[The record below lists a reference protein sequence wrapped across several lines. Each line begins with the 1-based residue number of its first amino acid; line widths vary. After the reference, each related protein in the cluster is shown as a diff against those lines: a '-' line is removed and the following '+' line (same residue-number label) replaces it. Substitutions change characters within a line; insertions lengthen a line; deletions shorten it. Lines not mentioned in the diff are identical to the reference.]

1 MAVTVHAI
9 GRLKRGPETELV
21 ERYTKRLKRLKT
33 TVRELPERA
42 SKDQEGE
49 ALLTSIPASA
59 FVLALDEH
67 GDDLPSVK
75 FARLLGEPLDQGRD
89 LAFVIGGAD
98 GLSDA
103 VKARADLL
111 IRFGRMTWPHQIV
124 RGLLFEQ
131 IYRAETILLGHPYH
145 RV

>member
-33 TVRELPERA
+33 TIRELPERA
-42 SKDQEGE
+42 SREQEGE
-49 ALLTSIPASA
+49 ALLASLPTQA
-59 FVLALDEH
+59 FVLALDER
-67 GDDLPSVK
+67 GEDMTSLT
-75 FARLLGEPLDQGRD
+75 FAHLLGKQVDQGRD

-103 VKARADLL
+103 VKQRANILL
-111 IRFGRMTWPHQIV
+111 RFGRMTWPHQIV

>member
-59 FVLALDEH
+59 YVLALDEH
-67 GDDLPSVK
+67 GEDLPSVK
-75 FARLLGEPLDQGRD
+75 FARLLGDQLDQGRD

>member
-49 ALLTSIPASA
+49 ALLASIPASA

-67 GDDLPSVK
+67 GEDLPSVK
-75 FARLLGEPLDQGRD
+75 FARLLGDQLDQGRD

-98 GLSDA
+98 GLSDS
-103 VKARADLL
+103 VKQRADILL
-111 IRFGRMTWPHQIV
+111 RFGRMTWPHQIV

>member
-1 MAVTVHAI
+1 MGLTVLAI

-21 ERYTKRLKRLKT
+21 DRYSKRLKRLKT
-33 TVRELPERA
+33 TVRELPEKE
-42 SKDQEGE
+42 SKDKEGE
-49 ALLTSIPASA
+49 ALLGALADGA
-59 FVLALDEH
+59 FVIALDER
-67 GDDLPSVK
+67 GKDLTSPEL
-75 FARLLGEPLDQGRD
+75 AALLGEKTD
-89 LAFVIGGAD
+89 LGQNIAFVIGGAD
-98 GLSDA
+98 GLSEA
-103 VKARADLL
+103 VKQRANAS

>member
-1 MAVTVHAI
+1 MAVTVYAI

-42 SKDQEGE
+42 SKEQEGA
-49 ALLTSIPASA
+49 ALLAAIPAAS
-59 FVLALDEH
+59 FLLALDER
-67 GDDLPSVK
+67 GEDMPSVK
-75 FARLLGEPLDQGRD
+75 FARLLDDQLDQGRD

-98 GLSDA
+98 GLSDGLRE
-103 VKARADLL
+103 RANTLL
-111 IRFGRMTWPHQIV
+111 RFGRMTWPHQIV

>member
-1 MAVTVHAI
+1 MAVTVYAI

-42 SKDQEGE
+42 SKEQEGD
-49 ALLTSIPASA
+49 ALLAAIPAAS
-59 FVLALDEH
+59 FLLALDER
-67 GDDLPSVK
+67 GEDMPSVK
-75 FARLLGEPLDQGRD
+75 FARLLDDQLDQGRD

-98 GLSDA
+98 GLSDGLRE
-103 VKARADLL
+103 RANTLL
-111 IRFGRMTWPHQIV
+111 RFGRMTWPHQIV

>member
-9 GRLKRGPETELV
+9 GRLKREPETELV

-49 ALLTSIPASA
+49 ALLTSIPPSA
-59 FVLALDEH
+59 YVLALDEH
-67 GDDLPSVK
+67 GEDLPSVK
-75 FARLLGEPLDQGRD
+75 FARLLGDQLDQGRD

>member
-1 MAVTVHAI
+1 MAVTVHAV

-33 TVRELPERA
+33 TVRELPESA
-42 SKDQEGE
+42 SKDQEGD
-49 ALLTSIPASA
+49 ALLASIPASA

-67 GDDLPSVK
+67 GEDLPSVK
-75 FARLLGEPLDQGRD
+75 FARLLGDQLDRGRD
-89 LAFVIGGAD
+89 LAFIIGGAD

-103 VKARADLL
+103 VKQRADVLL
-111 IRFGRMTWPHQIV
+111 RFGRMTWPHQIV

>member
-1 MAVTVHAI
+1 MTVTVHAI

-21 ERYTKRLKRLKT
+21 DRYTKRLKRLKAT
-33 TVRELPERA
+33 IRELPERG
-42 SKDQEGE
+42 SKDQEGD
-49 ALLTSIPASA
+49 ALLASIPPST
-59 FVLALDEH
+59 FVIALDER
-67 GDDLPSVK
+67 GEDMASPA
-75 FARLLGEPLDQGRD
+75 FARMLGQQMDEGRD
-89 LAFVIGGAD
+89 LAFIIGGAD

-103 VKARADLL
+103 VRERANALV
-111 IRFGRMTWPHQIV
+111 RFGRMTWPHQIV

>member
-1 MAVTVHAI
+1 MAVTVHAV

-42 SKDQEGE
+42 SKDQEGD
-49 ALLTSIPASA
+49 ALLASIPPSA

-67 GDDLPSVK
+67 GEDLPSVK
-75 FARLLGEPLDQGRD
+75 FARLLGDQLDRGRD
-89 LAFVIGGAD
+89 LVFIVGGAD

-103 VKARADLL
+103 VKQRADVLL
-111 IRFGRMTWPHQIV
+111 RFGRMTWPHQIV

>member
-1 MAVTVHAI
+1 MAVKVHAI

-33 TVRELPERA
+33 TIRALPEGA
-42 SKDQEGE
+42 AKEQEGD
-49 ALLTSIPASA
+49 ALLASLPPQA
-59 FVLALDEH
+59 FILALDER
-67 GDDLPSVK
+67 GEDMASVP
-75 FARLLGEPLDQGRD
+75 FARLLGDQLDQGRE

-103 VKARADLL
+103 VRKRANILL
-111 IRFGRMTWPHQIV
+111 RFGSMTWPHQIV

>member
-1 MAVTVHAI
+1 MAVTVYAI

-21 ERYTKRLKRLKT
+21 ERYTKRLNRLKT

-49 ALLTSIPASA
+49 ALLTSIPSSA

-67 GDDLPSVK
+67 GEDLPSVK
-75 FARLLGEPLDQGRD
+75 FARLLGDQLDQGRD

>member
-1 MAVTVHAI
+1 VAVTVHAV

-42 SKDQEGE
+42 SKDQEGD
-49 ALLTSIPASA
+49 ALLASIPASA

-67 GDDLPSVK
+67 GEDLPSVK
-75 FARLLGEPLDQGRD
+75 FARLLGDQLDRGRD
-89 LAFVIGGAD
+89 LAFIIGGAD

-103 VKARADLL
+103 VKQRADVLL
-111 IRFGRMTWPHQIV
+111 RFGRMTWPHQIV

>member
-75 FARLLGEPLDQGRD
+75 FARLLGEQLDQGRD

>member
-1 MAVTVHAI
+1 MAVTVYAI
-9 GRLKRGPETELV
+9 GRLKRGPETDLV
-21 ERYTKRLKRLKT
+21 ARYTKRLKRLKT

-67 GDDLPSVK
+67 GEDLPSVK
-75 FARLLGEPLDQGRD
+75 FARLLGDQLDQGRD
-89 LAFVIGGAD
+89 LGFVIGGAD

>member
-1 MAVTVHAI
+1 MAVTVHAV

-42 SKDQEGE
+42 SKDQEGD
-49 ALLTSIPASA
+49 ALLASIPASA

-67 GDDLPSVK
+67 GEDLPSVK
-75 FARLLGEPLDQGRD
+75 FARLLGDQLDRGRD
-89 LAFVIGGAD
+89 LAFIIGGAD

-103 VKARADLL
+103 VKQRADVLL
-111 IRFGRMTWPHQIV
+111 RFGRMTWPHQIV

>member
-49 ALLTSIPASA
+49 ALLASIPASA

-67 GDDLPSVK
+67 GEDLPSVK
-75 FARLLGEPLDQGRD
+75 FARLLGDQLDQGRD

-103 VKARADLL
+103 VKQRADILL
-111 IRFGRMTWPHQIV
+111 RFGRMTWPHQIV

>member
-33 TVRELPERA
+33 TVRELPERP
-42 SKDQEGE
+42 SKDQEGD
-49 ALLTSIPASA
+49 ALLASIPESA
-59 FVLALDEH
+59 FVLALDEN

-75 FARLLGEPLDQGRD
+75 FARLLGDQLDQGRD
-89 LAFVIGGAD
+89 LAFIIGGAD

-103 VKARADLL
+103 VKERAQVLL
-111 IRFGRMTWPHQIV
+111 RFGHMTWPHQIV

>member
-1 MAVTVHAI
+1 MGLTVLAI

-21 ERYTKRLKRLKT
+21 DRYSKRLKRLKT
-33 TVRELPERA
+33 TVRELSEKE
-42 SKDQEGE
+42 SKDKEGE
-49 ALLTSIPASA
+49 ALLGALADGA
-59 FVLALDEH
+59 FVIALDER
-67 GDDLPSVK
+67 GKDLTSPEL
-75 FARLLGEPLDQGRD
+75 AALLGEKTGLGQNI
-89 LAFVIGGAD
+89 AFVIGGAD
-98 GLSDA
+98 GLSEA
-103 VKARADLL
+103 VKQRANAS

>member
-1 MAVTVHAI
+1 M
-9 GRLKRGPETELV
+9 

-33 TVRELPERA
+33 TIRELPERA
-42 SKDQEGE
+42 SREQEGE
-49 ALLTSIPASA
+49 ALLASLPTQA
-59 FVLALDEH
+59 FVLALDDQGE
-67 GDDLPSVK
+67 DLTSLT
-75 FARLLGEPLDQGRD
+75 FAHLLGKQIDLGRD
-89 LAFVIGGAD
+89 LAFVVGGAD

-103 VKARADLL
+103 VKQRANILL
-111 IRFGRMTWPHQIV
+111 RFGRMTWPHQIV

>member
-1 MAVTVHAI
+1 MGLTVLAI

-21 ERYTKRLKRLKT
+21 DRYSKRLKRLKT
-33 TVRELPERA
+33 TVRELPEKE
-42 SKDQEGE
+42 SKDKEGE
-49 ALLTSIPASA
+49 ALLGALADGA
-59 FVLALDEH
+59 FVIALDER
-67 GDDLPSVK
+67 GKDLTSPEL
-75 FARLLGEPLDQGRD
+75 ATLLGEKTD
-89 LAFVIGGAD
+89 LGQNIAFVIGGAD
-98 GLSDA
+98 GLSEA
-103 VKARADLL
+103 VKQRANAS

>member
-1 MAVTVHAI
+1 MSLTVLAI

-21 ERYTKRLKRLKT
+21 DRYSKRLKRLKT
-33 TVRELPERA
+33 TVRELPEKE
-42 SKDQEGE
+42 SKDKEGE
-49 ALLTSIPASA
+49 ALLGALADSA
-59 FVLALDEH
+59 FVIALDER
-67 GDDLPSVK
+67 GKDLTSPEL
-75 FARLLGEPLDQGRD
+75 AALLGEKTD
-89 LAFVIGGAD
+89 LGQNIAFVIGGAD
-98 GLSDA
+98 GLSEA
-103 VKARADLL
+103 VKQRANAS

>member
-1 MAVTVHAI
+1 MGLTVLAI

-21 ERYTKRLKRLKT
+21 DRYSKRLKRLKT
-33 TVRELPERA
+33 TVRELPEKE
-42 SKDQEGE
+42 SKDKEGE
-49 ALLTSIPASA
+49 ALLGALADGA
-59 FVLALDEH
+59 FVIALDER
-67 GDDLPSVK
+67 GKDLTSPEL
-75 FARLLGEPLDQGRD
+75 AALLGERTD
-89 LAFVIGGAD
+89 LGQNIAFVIGGAD
-98 GLSDA
+98 GLSEA
-103 VKARADLL
+103 VKQRANAS

>member
-1 MAVTVHAI
+1 MSLTVLAI

-21 ERYTKRLKRLKT
+21 DRYSKRLKRLKT
-33 TVRELPERA
+33 TVRELPEKE
-42 SKDQEGE
+42 SKDKEGE
-49 ALLTSIPASA
+49 ALLGALADGA
-59 FVLALDEH
+59 FVIALDER
-67 GDDLPSVK
+67 GKDLTSPEL
-75 FARLLGEPLDQGRD
+75 AALLGEKTD
-89 LAFVIGGAD
+89 LGQNIAFVIGGAD
-98 GLSDA
+98 GLSEA
-103 VKARADLL
+103 VKQRANAS

>member
-1 MAVTVHAI
+1 MAVTVYAI

-67 GDDLPSVK
+67 GEDLPSVK
-75 FARLLGEPLDQGRD
+75 FARLLGDQLDQGRD

>member
-1 MAVTVHAI
+1 MALTVLAV

-21 ERYTKRLKRLKT
+21 ERYAKRLKRLKT
-33 TVRELPERA
+33 SVRELPERD
-42 SKDQEGE
+42 SKDKEGE
-49 ALLTSIPASA
+49 ALISALPAGA
-59 FVLALDEH
+59 FVIALDE
-67 GDDLPSVK
+67 GGEDLSSPAL
-75 FARLLGEPLDQGRD
+75 ARLIGEKIDGGQSI
-89 LAFVIGGAD
+89 AFIIGGAD

-103 VKARADLL
+103 VKARANRS

-145 RV
+145 RL

>member
-1 MAVTVHAI
+1 MAVTVFAI
-9 GRLKRGPETELV
+9 GRLKRGPETDLV
-21 ERYTKRLKRLKT
+21 ARYTKRLKRLKT
-33 TVRELPERA
+33 TVRELPERP

-49 ALLTSIPASA
+49 ALLAAIPVST
-59 FVLALDEH
+59 FVLALDEF

-75 FARLLGEPLDQGRD
+75 FAHLLGDQLDQGRD
-89 LAFVIGGAD
+89 LAFIIGGAD

-103 VKARADLL
+103 VKERAQVLL
-111 IRFGRMTWPHQIV
+111 RFGRMTWPHQIV

>member
-1 MAVTVHAI
+1 MAVTVHAV

-42 SKDQEGE
+42 SKDQEGD
-49 ALLTSIPASA
+49 ALLASIPASA

-67 GDDLPSVK
+67 GEDLPSVK
-75 FARLLGEPLDQGRD
+75 FARLLGDQLDRGRD
-89 LAFVIGGAD
+89 LAFIIGGAD
-98 GLSDA
+98 GLTDA
-103 VKARADLL
+103 VKQRADVLL
-111 IRFGRMTWPHQIV
+111 RFGRMTWPHQIV

>member
-1 MAVTVHAI
+1 MAVTVHAV

-42 SKDQEGE
+42 SKGQEGD
-49 ALLTSIPASA
+49 ALLASIPASA

-67 GDDLPSVK
+67 GEDLPSVK
-75 FARLLGEPLDQGRD
+75 FARLLGDQLDRGRD
-89 LAFVIGGAD
+89 LAFIIGGAD

-103 VKARADLL
+103 VKQRADVLL
-111 IRFGRMTWPHQIV
+111 RFGRMTWPHQIV